1 VQYDVINTGTARSF
15 GALHPN
21 GLDMQCATRAVH
33 HITLGALFRDP
44 GTGDATGAPYVTMPL
59 TPGIE
64 MHYLPG
70 DAGDFNLLATAL
82 ATHHAYAETPITGPV
97 YFTGDSADQDT
108 APGMSPQAA
117 DTLNRTTAHLASLLG
132 MNSAMLHEA
141 PMAHR
146 AQAQNDT
153 ARDVFG
159 LLIDATVFGGHR
171 A

>member
-1 VQYDVINTGTARSF
+1 MQYDAINTDTARIF

-21 GLDMQCATRAVH
+21 GLDMQCATRAAR

-44 GTGDATGAPYVTMPL
+44 GTSAANGAPYVTMPL

-70 DAGDFNLLATAL
+70 DAGEFNILATAL

-97 YFTGDSADQDT
+97 YFTGDSADENT

-117 DTLNRTTAHLASLLG
+117 DTLNRTTAHMASLLG
-132 MNSAMLHEA
+132 MDCATLHEA

-146 AQAQNDT
+146 AQAQDDT

-159 LLIDATVFGGHR
+159 LLIDATVFGGNR